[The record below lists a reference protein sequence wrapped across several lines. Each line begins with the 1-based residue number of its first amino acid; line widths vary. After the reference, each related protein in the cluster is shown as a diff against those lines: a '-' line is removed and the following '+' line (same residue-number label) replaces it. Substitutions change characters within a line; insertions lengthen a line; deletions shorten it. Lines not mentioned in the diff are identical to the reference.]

1 MPVKRAGIKTGYDPA
16 IARQAICCADV
27 HNNSMMELLCTCT
40 GLREN
45 HQYQYYR
52 RVFNATTSVDKATIL
67 HFGAVDWQC
76 AVWLNGAL
84 LGEHSGGYDGFS
96 FDITRHLNKNGAANE
111 LIVFAYVFWYSSS
124 QVVK

>member
-1 MPVKRAGIKTGYDPA
+1 MTRQSPVKLFVLLTCTIIPRW
-16 IARQAICCADV
+16 Q
-27 HNNSMMELLCTCT
+27 LLCTCT